1 MFGLGGKKPSSA
13 ERALA
18 LAVDTRK
25 FEIERF
31 WQRALFFWG
40 FIAAA
45 AVAYS
50 SEAFKDDHYAKLVIA
65 CFGVVCSL
73 AWTLGN
79 RGSKYWQEAWERKVE
94 NLEQDALGMRLFSQI
109 ERPQSKGF
117 WGGSRF
123 SVSQL
128 AIALSDFTLI
138 VWVVAMFR
146 CVKIDPAGMID
157 VGEAVIVGF
166 TAFYG
171 LAMFLGAKVKV
182 KADQ

>member
-1 MFGLGGKKPSSA
+1 MLGLGCKKPSNV

-50 SEAFKDDHYAKLVIA
+50 SDAFKDDHYAKLVIA
-65 CFGVVCSL
+65 CFGVICSL

-79 RGSKYWQEAWERKVE
+79 RGSKYWQEAWETKVE
-94 NLEQDALGMRLFSQI
+94 RLEQDALDMRLFSQI

-123 SVSQL
+123 SVTQL

-138 VWVVAMFR
+138 VWIAAMFR
-146 CVKIDPAGMID
+146 CVKIDPTGMVD
-157 VGEAVIVGF
+157 VVEVIIVGI
-166 TAFYG
+166 TTFYG
-171 LAMFLGAKVKV
+171 LAMFLGTKVRGG
-182 KADQ
+182 ADQ